1 MHWYLAKIVYQIICG
16 NGQHTAQFDEQLRLI
31 MADNEEMAFNKARLI
46 GNHEQDSFTNMNQ
59 ELVQWKFINVAELY
73 PFAELTD
80 GTELYSMIKETSDS
94 DSYIHFVEQ
103 KARNLQIKSGYQNF
117 TTTLNDYRA

>member
-31 MADNEEMAFNKARLI
+31 KADNEEMAFNKARLI
-46 GNHEQDSFTNMNQ
+46 GNHGEDSFTNMNQ

-103 KARNLQIKSGYQNF
+103 KARNLQIKSGYPNF
-117 TTTLNDYRA
+117 TTTLNDCRA

>member
-1 MHWYLAKIVYQIICG
+1 MYWYLAKIVYQIICG
-16 NGQHTAQFDEQLRLI
+16 NGQHTAQFDEHLRLI
-31 MADNEEMAFNKARLI
+31 MADNEEMAFNKARVM
-46 GNHEQDSFTNMNQ
+46 GNHGQDSFTNMNQ

-103 KARNLQIKSGYQNF
+103 KARDLQIKSGYQNF
-117 TTTLNDYRA
+117 NTALNNCRA

>member
-1 MHWYLAKIVYQIICG
+1 MYWYLAKIVYQIICG

-31 MADNEEMAFNKARLI
+31 MADNEEMAFNKARVM
-46 GNHEQDSFTNMNQ
+46 GNHGQDSFTNMNQ

-94 DSYIHFVEQ
+94 DSYIDFVEQ
-103 KARNLQIKSGYQNF
+103 KARDLQIKSGYQNF
-117 TTTLNDYRA
+117 NTALNNCRA